1 MCIYM
6 YIYREIRG
14 MMSHGLP
21 IKIAWSAL
29 CDGADYQWGDFP
41 AMFDYQ
47 RVPSGKLL
55 QNYGKWK
62 DPPFLMGKLTISMAI
77 FNSYV
82 SLPESKH
89 PTCWNMME
97 TFGTTNPFE
106 FRGQLQHQ
114 YEFRTMERVASYNG
128 VG

>member
-82 SLPESKH
+82 SLPEGK
-89 PTCWNMME
+89 P
-97 TFGTTNPFE
+97 PF
-106 FRGQLQHQ
+106 
-114 YEFRTMERVASYNG
+114 SYG
-128 VG
+128 FPIVFL